1 MSLILFLMIVAAVM
15 LMLGCMAQLFIWI
28 SRGMEQIKEKGRQ
41 FKVFLDDVPPYKVI
55 LLAFLLLA
63 GSAHAST
70 VNPSSQFIPS
80 DPALAFVALGG
91 GIAGGVDLICDYAHT
106 PRWERSLIEVLGSV
120 YLCYIAQRMTGSDP
134 AVPNSLNRALWGCV
148 GASGVWTIS
157 WGAGQ

>member
-1 MSLILFLMIVAAVM
+1 MSSVGVFGGAVM
-15 LMLGCMAQLFIWI
+15 ALALLGAIAQVCIWLH
-28 SRGMEQIKEKGRQ
+28 RGYRGYHDLGPHEIRRRRLTPWW
-41 FKVFLDDVPPYKVI
+41 FV
-55 LLAFLLLA
+55 LAFLLLA

-70 VNPSSQFIPS
+70 VNPSSQFILS

-91 GIAGGVDLICDYAHT
+91 GIAGGMDIICDYAHT
-106 PRWERSLIEVLGSV
+106 PRWERSLVEVLGSG